1 MQDKNPYVRTIYRSS
16 CWRLNQKAGS
26 GFLMLNKIIRSCLFY
41 SGTRWCP
48 RCIAFDRRIYC
59 EKEQFGGFLWRTF
72 YYAVKRTLTWVRILW
87 SVWRKKETVCM
98 YTSFVRYIFPTLA
111 LSKSGFRVETESRL
125 LSAGFHQ
132 LPVSNIKVV
141 LVLLCIRTGE
151 NARENS
157 ETVVSGRKIRRNFS
171 VADTSHFTSSL

>member
-1 MQDKNPYVRTIYRSS
+1 
-16 CWRLNQKAGS
+16 
-26 GFLMLNKIIRSCLFY
+26 MLNKIIRFCLFY

-48 RCIAFDRRIYC
+48 RCIAFDSRIYC
-59 EKEQFGGFLWRTF
+59 EKEQLGGFLWRTF
-72 YYAVKRTLTWVRILW
+72 YHAVKKDPYLSKDPVICLMEKRN
-87 SVWRKKETVCM
+87 SVCM
-98 YTSFVRYIFPTLA
+98 STSFIRYIFPTLA

-141 LVLLCIRTGE
+141 WYIETMHLMLLCIRTGE

-157 ETVVSGRKIRRNFS
+157 EKFQCIRNF
-171 VADTSHFTSSL
+171 TLHKFTLVW

>member
-1 MQDKNPYVRTIYRSS
+1 
-16 CWRLNQKAGS
+16 
-26 GFLMLNKIIRSCLFY
+26 MLNKIIRSCLFY

-48 RCIAFDRRIYC
+48 RCIAFDSRIYC
-59 EKEQFGGFLWRTF
+59 EKEQLGGFLWRTF
-72 YYAVKRTLTWVRILW
+72 YYAVKKDPYLSKDPVICLME
-87 SVWRKKETVCM
+87 KEIACIF
-98 YTSFVRYIFPTLA
+98 TSFIRYIFPTLA

-157 ETVVSGRKIRRNFS
+157 ETVVSGRKIWRNFR

>member
-1 MQDKNPYVRTIYRSS
+1 
-16 CWRLNQKAGS
+16 
-26 GFLMLNKIIRSCLFY
+26 MLNKIIRFCLFY

-72 YYAVKRTLTWVRILW
+72 YYAVKKDPYLSKDPVICLME
-87 SVWRKKETVCM
+87 KEIACM
-98 YTSFVRYIFPTLA
+98 FTSFIRYIFPTLA

-141 LVLLCIRTGE
+141 LMLLCIRTDE

-157 ETVVSGRKIRRNFS
+157 EIVVSGRKIRRNFR

>member
-1 MQDKNPYVRTIYRSS
+1 MFV
-16 CWRLNQKAGS
+16 
-26 GFLMLNKIIRSCLFY
+26 
-41 SGTRWCP
+41 
-48 RCIAFDRRIYC
+48 
-59 EKEQFGGFLWRTF
+59 
-72 YYAVKRTLTWVRILW
+72 
-87 SVWRKKETVCM
+87 
-98 YTSFVRYIFPTLA
+98 SFIRYIFPTLA

-171 VADTSHFTSSL
+171 VLDLSFSVCDLRNVPIRIILIMDLIIVLQTLPGKPFQLVGLAANTCSFKNSHIYFYSFLLHKY

>member
-1 MQDKNPYVRTIYRSS
+1 
-16 CWRLNQKAGS
+16 
-26 GFLMLNKIIRSCLFY
+26 MLNKIIRFCLFY

-48 RCIAFDRRIYC
+48 RCIAFDSRIYC
-59 EKEQFGGFLWRTF
+59 EKEQLGGFLWRTF
-72 YYAVKRTLTWVRILW
+72 YYAVKKDPYLSKDPVICLME
-87 SVWRKKETVCM
+87 KEIACIF
-98 YTSFVRYIFPTLA
+98 TSFIRYIFPTLA

-151 NARENS
+151 NAREIS
-157 ETVVSGRKIRRNFS
+157 EIVVSGREIRRNFR
-171 VADTSHFTSSL
+171 VPDTSHFTSSL

>member
-1 MQDKNPYVRTIYRSS
+1 
-16 CWRLNQKAGS
+16 
-26 GFLMLNKIIRSCLFY
+26 MLNKIIRSCLFY

-48 RCIAFDRRIYC
+48 RCIAFDSRIYC
-59 EKEQFGGFLWRTF
+59 EKEQLGGFLWRTF
-72 YYAVKRTLTWVRILW
+72 YYAVKKDPYLSKDPVICLME
-87 SVWRKKETVCM
+87 KEIACIF
-98 YTSFVRYIFPTLA
+98 TSFIRYIFPTLA

-171 VADTSHFTSSL
+171 VATLRTSQVHFSVVKWAKSDVALCGGKGEKGYGRKSH

>member
-1 MQDKNPYVRTIYRSS
+1 
-16 CWRLNQKAGS
+16 
-26 GFLMLNKIIRSCLFY
+26 MLNKIIRFCLFY

-72 YYAVKRTLTWVRILW
+72 YYAVKKDPYLSKDPVICLMEKRNC
-87 SVWRKKETVCM
+87 VCM
-98 YTSFVRYIFPTLA
+98 STSFIRYIFPTLA

-141 LVLLCIRTGE
+141 LVLLCIRTDE

-157 ETVVSGRKIRRNFS
+157 EIVVSGRKIRRNFR

>member
-1 MQDKNPYVRTIYRSS
+1 
-16 CWRLNQKAGS
+16 
-26 GFLMLNKIIRSCLFY
+26 MLNKIIRFCLFY

-48 RCIAFDRRIYC
+48 RCIAFDSRIYC
-59 EKEQFGGFLWRTF
+59 EKEQLGGFLWRTF
-72 YYAVKRTLTWVRILW
+72 YYAVKKDPYLSKDPVICLME
-87 SVWRKKETVCM
+87 KEIACIS
-98 YTSFVRYIFPTLA
+98 TSFIRYIFPTLA

-157 ETVVSGRKIRRNFS
+157 EIVVSGRKIRRNFR

>member
-1 MQDKNPYVRTIYRSS
+1 
-16 CWRLNQKAGS
+16 
-26 GFLMLNKIIRSCLFY
+26 MLNKIIKSCLFY

-48 RCIAFDRRIYC
+48 RCIAFDSRIYC
-59 EKEQFGGFLWRTF
+59 EKEQLGGFLWRTF
-72 YYAVKRTLTWVRILW
+72 YYAVKKDPYLSKDPVICLME
-87 SVWRKKETVCM
+87 KEIACIF
-98 YTSFVRYIFPTLA
+98 TSFIRYIFPTLA

-171 VADTSHFTSSL
+171 VATLRTSQVHFSVVKWAKSDVALCGGKGEKGYGRKSH